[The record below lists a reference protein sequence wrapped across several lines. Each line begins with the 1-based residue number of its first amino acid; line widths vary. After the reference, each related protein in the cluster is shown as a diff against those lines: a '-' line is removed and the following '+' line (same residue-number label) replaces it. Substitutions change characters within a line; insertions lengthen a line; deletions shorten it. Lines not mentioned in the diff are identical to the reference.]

1 MRLSTS
7 PQMHLQKPGM
17 PVQRSCPTAFM
28 HRRIHVQPQLSA
40 SKQVLCRSTGV
51 RPPHILTDEEAK
63 RKEPTAGEKV
73 STLTCRPQ
81 ILTVHFPS
89 LRSWPSLRDTQSPYR
104 TAECTQ
110 LCGSQHLT
118 TSATQGFGVTDT
130 NGPLSMEVTEESEL
144 AQLKQLQ
151 ALTRSQQRQILE
163 HQEALAS
170 LHAMIRETQ
179 EAQVGA
185 LPCHTSCCSLSVRA

>member
-1 MRLSTS
+1 M
-7 PQMHLQKPGM
+7 
-17 PVQRSCPTAFM
+17 
-28 HRRIHVQPQLSA
+28 
-40 SKQVLCRSTGV
+40 
-51 RPPHILTDEEAK
+51 
-63 RKEPTAGEKV
+63 
-73 STLTCRPQ
+73 
-81 ILTVHFPS
+81 
-89 LRSWPSLRDTQSPYR
+89 
-104 TAECTQ
+104 
-110 LCGSQHLT
+110 
-118 TSATQGFGVTDT
+118 QGFGVTDT

-185 LPCHTSCCSLSVRA
+185 LPVLPMLLPVKKCSSEVCTPWPETVYRPAWAPSQLQSSCCVHLTSVQA

>member
-1 MRLSTS
+1 MIFSCCIALPKVKTST
-7 PQMHLQKPGM
+7 
-17 PVQRSCPTAFM
+17 R
-28 HRRIHVQPQLSA
+28 
-40 SKQVLCRSTGV
+40 
-51 RPPHILTDEEAK
+51 
-63 RKEPTAGEKV
+63 
-73 STLTCRPQ
+73 
-81 ILTVHFPS
+81 
-89 LRSWPSLRDTQSPYR
+89 
-104 TAECTQ
+104 
-110 LCGSQHLT
+110 SQHKAIL
-118 TSATQGFGVTDT
+118 ATQGFGVTDT

-185 LPCHTSCCSLSVRA
+185 LPVLPMLLACQKVLV